1 MPSTQDI
8 LHPENN
14 GIPQLFHVLFITYHL
29 QKDTNAVIQKL
40 RVTGSYTSLAAAK
53 TAAYSCLFD
62 AGYEKEWFSQ
72 YEVHHDSNDGKIISA
87 TSPDGTT
94 FSVQIL
100 NSVLDDD
107 EPQGTSKLW
116 NYTVEEHDQRI
127 STELYYVIHVK
138 THYDD
143 EQLREINIEGTFI
156 TYTAAREY
164 AKGVLLNPSDSI
176 DTKSYAQYDEAGA
189 DQRDCGFGANVI
201 VHAVGV
207 NGENFLVSVVKS
219 QTMESVRL
227 AEAAMR
233 IA

>member
-1 MPSTQDI
+1 MSTQDI
-8 LHPENN
+8 IHPEHN

-29 QKDTNAVIQKL
+29 QKDPNALIQKL

-62 AGYEKEWFSQ
+62 AGYEKEWFSE
-72 YEVHHDSNDGKIISA
+72 YTVHHDSNDGKVVSA
-87 TSPDGTT
+87 TAPDGTT

-100 NSVLDDD
+100 NSVLDEDA
-107 EPQGTSKLW
+107 PQGTSKLW
-116 NYTVEEHDQRI
+116 NYIVEEHDQRI
-127 STELYYVIHVK
+127 STELYYVVQVK

-143 EQLREINIEGTFI
+143 EQLREINIEGTFL
-156 TYTAAREY
+156 TYNAAREY
-164 AKGVLLNPSDSI
+164 AKTVLLNPADGI
-176 DTKSYAQYDEAGA
+176 DTKSYAQYDEAGP

>member
-1 MPSTQDI
+1 MSPDI

-14 GIPQLFHVLFITYHL
+14 GIPQLFHVLFITEHL
-29 QKDTNAVIQKL
+29 QKDPNAVIQKL

-62 AGYEKEWFSQ
+62 AGYEKDWFSV
-72 YEVHHDSNDGKIISA
+72 YTVVGDSDDGKIVSA
-87 TSPDGTT
+87 TAPDGTR

-107 EPQGTSKLW
+107 APQGASKLW

-127 STELYYVIHVK
+127 STELYYVVQVK

-143 EQLREINIEGTFI
+143 EQLREINIEGTFL
-156 TYTAAREY
+156 TYNAAREY
-164 AKGVLLNPSDSI
+164 AKGVLLNPTDGI
-176 DTKSYAQYDEAGA
+176 DTKSYAQYDEAGP

>member
-1 MPSTQDI
+1 MLSTQEI
-8 LHPENN
+8 LQPENN

-29 QKDTNAVIQKL
+29 QKDPNAVIQKL

-62 AGYEKEWFSQ
+62 AGYEKEWFAE
-72 YEVHHDSNDGKIISA
+72 YTVHHDSTDGKVVSA

-100 NSVLDDD
+100 NSVLDGD
-107 EPQGTSKLW
+107 EPQGASKLW

-127 STELYYVIHVK
+127 STELYYVIQVK

-143 EQLREINIEGTFI
+143 EQLREINVEGTFL
-156 TYTAAREY
+156 TYNAAREY
-164 AKGVLLNPSDSI
+164 AKGVLLSPTDGINA
-176 DTKSYAQYDEAGA
+176 KSYAQYDEAGR

-201 VHAVGV
+201 VHAVGI
-207 NGENFLVSVVKS
+207 NGENF
-219 QTMESVRL
+219 
-227 AEAAMR
+227 
-233 IA
+233 I

>member
-1 MPSTQDI
+1 MSKDTI
-8 LHPENN
+8 HPEPS
-14 GIPQLFHVLFITYHL
+14 GIPQLYHVLLLSYHL
-29 QKDTNAVIQKL
+29 QKDPNAVIQKL

-62 AGYEKEWFSQ
+62 AGILK
-72 YEVHHDSNDGKIISA
+72 DRDDGKMISA
-87 TSPDGTT
+87 TAPDGTT

-100 NSVLDDD
+100 NSVLGDGD
-107 EPQGTSKLW
+107 GNTAGKLW
-116 NYTVEEHDQRI
+116 NYIVEEHDQRI
-127 STELYYVIHVK
+127 STELYYVVQVK

-143 EQLREINIEGTFI
+143 EQYRETNIDGTFT
-156 TYTAAREY
+156 TYNAAREY
-164 AKGVLLNPSDSI
+164 AKGVLLNPADGI
-176 DTKSYAQYDEAGA
+176 DTKSYAQYDEAGP